1 MPQGKLPGINIQSL
15 WHGSTLQLLGV
26 IILPLALLVLVFALG
41 STWLHQHA
49 MRDIVGERDE
59 LAVRAA
65 AGALSMEAQH
75 HIDAIRGLALRAND
89 SDDIDKQTL
98 ASYEFLAPD
107 FDLGLAVFSAKGSLL
122 AGKAGGNGLDWEK
135 LASQPDFTGLIQRST
150 KSGEIVEWTF
160 DDSPAILVS
169 ASSPTGQ
176 VVAVGGI
183 SARSLAGHIVSN
195 VLPDERETRV
205 FIVNSQRTVVY
216 QRGSS
221 GNAMDL
227 ATHPG
232 VNEALQGLSGTFYMY
247 DRGLEHVVSYSGV
260 PSLQWA
266 LVMEEPWQA
275 VATPM
280 LTNTQVGP
288 LVLVPLLLI
297 TLGALWFGARQIV
310 RPLRDLEK
318 KAAQLAW
325 GDPGAIEE
333 PVGGITEIRQL
344 QSELAHMARKVKA
357 AQRSLRD
364 YIGVI
369 TDAQEEERRRLA
381 RELHDDTL
389 QSIIGLK
396 QRVQL
401 AHKNAPDEAS
411 RSSLR
416 ELETIAE
423 QSIEN
428 LRRMT
433 RALRPAYL
441 EDLGLVTALE
451 MLAREAEA
459 TSNVRVTFQKQGT
472 EKRLAAPVELAL
484 YRMAQEA
491 LSNVARHAQAS
502 EVTLGINFDHDKI
515 EMQVIDNGAGFEAPN
530 TPTDFAPSGHFG
542 LLGMYERADLIGAR
556 LTIRSTPGKGTHL
569 TIQLPQT

>member
-1 MPQGKLPGINIQSL
+1 MPQGKFSRINFKTL
-15 WHGSTLQLLGV
+15 WQGSTLQLLGV

-49 MRDIVGERDE
+49 MRDMVGERDE

-65 AGALSMEAQH
+65 AGALSTEIH
-75 HIDAIRGLALRAND
+75 HRIDAIRGLALQTSD
-89 SDDIDKQTL
+89 SDDIDWQTL
-98 ASYEFLAPD
+98 ASYEYLAPD
-107 FDLGLAVFSAKGSLL
+107 FDLGMAVFSAKGSLL
-122 AGKAGGNGLDWEK
+122 ARTTGSGLDWES
-135 LASQPDFTGLIQRST
+135 LASQPDFADLIQHST
-150 KSGEIVEWTF
+150 ETGEIVEWSL
-160 DDSPAILVS
+160 DDPLAILVS
-169 ASSPTGQ
+169 ASSPDGL

-183 SARSLAGHIVSN
+183 SAERLAEHIVSN

-205 FIVNSQRTVVY
+205 FIVNSRHVVVY
-216 QRGSS
+216 RSGSI
-221 GNAMDL
+221 GYGVDP

-232 VNEALQGLSGTFYMY
+232 VDEALQGLSGTLYMQ
-247 DRGLEHVVSYSGV
+247 DRGLEHVVSYSAV
-260 PSLQWA
+260 PPLGWA

-275 VATPM
+275 VATTM
-280 LTNTQVGP
+280 LTTTQIGP
-288 LVLVPLLLI
+288 LVLIPLLVI
-297 TLGALWFGARQIV
+297 TVAGLWFGARQIV
-310 RPLRDLEK
+310 QPLRDLEK
-318 KAAQLAW
+318 KAVQLAW
-325 GDPGAIEE
+325 GDSSAIEE
-333 PVGGITEIRQL
+333 PVGGIMEIRQL

-401 AHKNAPDEAS
+401 AQKNAPDEAS
-411 RSSLR
+411 QRSLQ
-416 ELETIAE
+416 ELESIAE

-451 MLAREAEA
+451 MLARETEA
-459 TSNVRVTFQKQGT
+459 ASNVKVTFQKQGN
-472 EKRLAAPVELAL
+472 EKRLSAPVELAL

-491 LSNVARHAQAS
+491 LNNVTRHAQAFK
-502 EVTLGINFDHDKI
+502 VMLGINFDRDKI
-515 EMQVIDNGAGFEAPN
+515 VLQVIDNGIGFEAPN
-530 TPTDFAPSGHFG
+530 TPADFAPSGHFG

-556 LTIRSTPGKGTHL
+556 LTIHTKPGEGTHL
-569 TIQLPQT
+569 TIQLPQTS